1 MMSPVRH
8 ACDRACRQR
17 SASRSSDIEE
27 ELNMNAGNSAPRKV
41 AVYDPTADEEKSQEQ
56 LAPRLATL
64 DGKVVGLLDN
74 TKDLVDTLLNE
85 VQVQLQKDFPNAEF
99 RYFRKD
105 SVSGAPPGLM
115 EQVAQCNAVVTA
127 VGD

>member
-1 MMSPVRH
+1 MAVSNPERRTV
-8 ACDRACRQR
+8 
-17 SASRSSDIEE
+17 
-27 ELNMNAGNSAPRKV
+27 L
-41 AVYDPTADEEKSQEQ
+41 VYDPTAEEGTSQDK
-56 LAPRLATL
+56 LALRLASL

-85 VQVQLQKDFPNAEF
+85 VQVLLQKDFPKAEF

-105 SVSGAPPGLM
+105 SVSGAPPALM
-115 EQVAQCNAVVTA
+115 HEVAQCDAVVTA

>member
-1 MMSPVRH
+1 
-8 ACDRACRQR
+8 
-17 SASRSSDIEE
+17 
-27 ELNMNAGNSAPRKV
+27 MNAGNSAPRKV

-56 LAPRLATL
+56 LAPRLASL
-64 DGKVVGLLDN
+64 DGKIVGLLDN

-85 VQVQLQKDFPNAEF
+85 VQVQLQKDFPHAEF

>member
-1 MMSPVRH
+1 MIAAHSSGADLHAAGRNLAKEMRMSV
-8 ACDRACRQR
+8 
-17 SASRSSDIEE
+17 
-27 ELNMNAGNSAPRKV
+27 GNSEKRTV
-41 AVYDPTADEEKSQEQ
+41 LVYDPTALEGTSQEA
-56 LAPRLATL
+56 LAPRPPSL

-85 VQVQLQKDFPNAEF
+85 VQVLLQKDFPKAEF

-115 EQVAQCNAVVTA
+115 DKVASCHVVVTA

>member
-1 MMSPVRH
+1 
-8 ACDRACRQR
+8 
-17 SASRSSDIEE
+17 
-27 ELNMNAGNSAPRKV
+27 MNAGNSAPRKV

-56 LAPRLATL
+56 LAPRLASL
-64 DGKVVGLLDN
+64 DGKIVGLLDN

-85 VQVQLQKDFPNAEF
+85 VQVQLQKDFPKAEF

>member
-1 MMSPVRH
+1 
-8 ACDRACRQR
+8 
-17 SASRSSDIEE
+17 
-27 ELNMNAGNSAPRKV
+27 MNAETSTRRTV
-41 AVYDPTADEEKSQEQ
+41 TVFDPTADEEKSQEK
-56 LAPRLATL
+56 LAPRLTSL

-74 TKDLVDTLLNE
+74 TKDLVETLLNE

>member
-1 MMSPVRH
+1 
-8 ACDRACRQR
+8 
-17 SASRSSDIEE
+17 
-27 ELNMNAGNSAPRKV
+27 MNAGNSPQRMV
-41 AVYDPTADEEKSQEQ
+41 VVLDPTADEGTSQES
-56 LAPRLATL
+56 LAPRLASL

-85 VQVQLQKDFPNAEF
+85 VQVLLQNEFPKAQF

-105 SVSGAPPGLM
+105 SVSGAPPGLF
-115 EQVAQCNAVVTA
+115 EQIAQCNAVVTA

>member
-1 MMSPVRH
+1 MTV
-8 ACDRACRQR
+8 
-17 SASRSSDIEE
+17 SD
-27 ELNMNAGNSAPRKV
+27 SQKRTV
-41 AVYDPTADEEKSQEQ
+41 VVYDPTAEEGTSQDK
-56 LAPRLATL
+56 LALRLASL

-85 VQVQLQKDFPNAEF
+85 VQVLLQNDFPKAQF

-105 SVSGAPPGLM
+105 SVSGAPAGLM
-115 EQVAQCNAVVTA
+115 DKVAECHAVVTA

>member
-1 MMSPVRH
+1 
-8 ACDRACRQR
+8 
-17 SASRSSDIEE
+17 
-27 ELNMNAGNSAPRKV
+27 MNAETSARRTV
-41 AVYDPTADEEKSQEQ
+41 TVFDPTADEEKSQEK
-56 LAPRLATL
+56 LAPRLTSL

-74 TKDLVDTLLNE
+74 TKDLVETLLNE